1 MKGPVRNELSYF
13 ANYFAFGPVLPRVL
27 TNRAS
32 AGRTPARSSAPLPHA
47 HVPPYAKCRL
57 GFPTYARTRTW
68 VPRTGQVHPSLGT
81 HVPVPH
87 NGACRA
93 DPRSTPRVHGTA
105 RRRPYRPTSRG
116 KGVPYPRA
124 PRTSPISSRYQAPP
138 LQARSTHPVPDGPAR
153 YPSPAP
159 RTGYARAWR
168 HIGSHGHAAFLPHVG
183 SRGHAVPTPRGS
195 LFRRLGAPAAGAV
208 PYEVGGRFPRW
219 VC

>member
-13 ANYFAFGPVLPRVL
+13 ANYFAFGPVSGSTL

-32 AGRTPARSSAPLPHA
+32 AGRTPARSSVPLPHA

-57 GFPTYARTRTW
+57 GFPTYARARRYPVQGRPSPHSAPMSPCHT
-68 VPRTGQVHPSLGT
+68 TGPAGRARALP
-81 HVPVPH
+81 HVCPVPLDVAPT
-87 NGACRA
+87 GPPPGPRACPTHA
-93 DPRSTPRVHGTA
+93 PPVPARSRPGT
-105 RRRPYRPTSRG
+105 RLHPYRP
-116 KGVPYPRA
+116 
-124 PRTSPISSRYQAPP
+124 
-138 LQARSTHPVPDGPAR
+138 RSTHPVPDGPAR

>member
-93 DPRSTPRVHGTA
+93 GPRSTPRLPGTA
-105 RRRPYRPTSRG
+105 RRRPYRPTSRA
-116 KGVPYPRA
+116 KGLPYPRA

-138 LQARSTHPVPDGPAR
+138 LQAPLHTPGTRRACPVPLPCTTYGVRAR
-153 YPSPAP
+153 MAP
-159 RTGYARAWR
+159 HRVTWPCR
-168 HIGSHGHAAFLPHVG
+168 LP
-183 SRGHAVPTPRGS
+183 PPRRVTWPCRPHPPGVS
-195 LFRRLGAPAAGAV
+195 F
-208 PYEVGGRFPRW
+208 
-219 VC
+219 